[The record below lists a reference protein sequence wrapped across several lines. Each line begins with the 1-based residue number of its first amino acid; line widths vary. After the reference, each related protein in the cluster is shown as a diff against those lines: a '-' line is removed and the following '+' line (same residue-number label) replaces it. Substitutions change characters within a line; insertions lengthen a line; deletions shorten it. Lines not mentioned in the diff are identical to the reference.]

1 MVFAMMKLTMLHAN
15 MTVVTVVEISKPI
28 SVQTALAFFLR
39 PVPLDFLLLR
49 LEMIFAMMNTI
60 MLNADLM
67 DLIAVDLLFRHYF
80 VLNANAMVSTI
91 VVYKLRLRLITL
103 LPEATATE

>member
-1 MVFAMMKLTMLHAN
+1 MVMVFAMMKLTMLHAN

-39 PVPLDFLLLR
+39 PVLLDFLLLR
-49 LEMIFAMMNTI
+49 LEMIFVMMNTI

-80 VLNANAMVSTI
+80 VLNANAMVRRI
-91 VVYKLRLRLITL
+91 
-103 LPEATATE
+103 